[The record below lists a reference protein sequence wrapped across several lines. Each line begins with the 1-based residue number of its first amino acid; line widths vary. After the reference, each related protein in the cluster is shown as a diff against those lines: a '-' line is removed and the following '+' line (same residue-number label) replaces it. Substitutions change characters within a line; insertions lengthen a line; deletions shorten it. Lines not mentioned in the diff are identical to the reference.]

1 MYSCTIDWLGGRLV
15 GADGIMRCACAS
27 RFICCWPLGVFT
39 SAAAGVRT
47 LGPLR
52 PAGQD
57 AADGTV
63 DGAALRQPPLAGQ
76 AQLQDT
82 RGQQSVRERVEGLG
96 CLIGCTKGGWGVA
109 GKNVML

>member
-1 MYSCTIDWLGGRLV
+1 M
-15 GADGIMRCACAS
+15 
-27 RFICCWPLGVFT
+27 FT

-52 PAGQD
+52 PARQD

-82 RGQQSVRERVEGLG
+82 SGEQSVREKVEGVG
-96 CLIGCTKGGWGVA
+96 CLISCTKGGGGGVY
-109 GKNVML
+109 GML

>member
-1 MYSCTIDWLGGRLV
+1 M
-15 GADGIMRCACAS
+15 
-27 RFICCWPLGVFT
+27 FT

-82 RGQQSVRERVEGLG
+82 RGEQSVRERVEGVG
-96 CLIGCTKGGWGVA
+96 CLISCTKRGVRGGGGGGGGVY